1 MSILDFIIV
10 AIAVI
15 SFLWGIRKGFVGQL
29 MSLIGLI
36 FGLWGASKLTVPI
49 TTKIMPLLGPSVP
62 EGTVRI
68 IVYIILAVLFI
79 ILFNW
84 LGRLL
89 EKVMNLTILGGLNK
103 VLGAVFS
110 LLKAVVVAM
119 IIASIIDQS
128 PESLGLSKCAFI
140 KESKIYP
147 ILVHQAELFFP
158 FIKSLFACVV

>member
-1 MSILDFIIV
+1 MSILDFIII

-49 TTKIMPLLGPSVP
+49 TTKLMPLLGPSVP

-68 IVYIILAVLFI
+68 IIYIILTVLFI

-103 VLGAVFS
+103 VLGAVLS
-110 LLKAVVVAM
+110 LLKAVIVAM
-119 IIASIIDQS
+119 IIASIID
-128 PESLGLSKCAFI
+128 LSKCAFI

-158 FIKSLFACVV
+158 FIKSLFASVI